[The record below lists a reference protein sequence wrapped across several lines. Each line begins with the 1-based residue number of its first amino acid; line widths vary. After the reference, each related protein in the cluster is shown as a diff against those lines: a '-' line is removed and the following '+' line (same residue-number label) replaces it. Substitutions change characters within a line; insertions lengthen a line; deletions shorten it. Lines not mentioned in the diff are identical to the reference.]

1 MEKTNLLKGDLGDL
15 HMVRDIKKR
24 PLREADAAEF
34 VVRIDCKGPDG
45 VTYDVIGYADEET
58 DIDYEQGI
66 YGYDAEIRDN
76 VHPMTRADATKMAAE
91 VIENA
96 PAGDVLVGVV
106 PYSTIPND
114 AFGEPTDDEFAEDS
128 DEPAPDE
135 FDDSEMDEGE
145 ESEEGSEEVEDE
157 AMEESIARAKNQLRK
172 VQERVLA
179 KAIAK
184 AKSRKLREEEDERLA
199 DYIDEEDIKS
209 EFEGFAHDTIDDQF
223 DTDFEDEIFDMM
235 AGWFEEAMADVM
247 NMPFSKVAEMIGESS
262 DTPESPDDIDM
273 GDLVYAIWD
282 KAAPKDWED
291 QINDKFFSDS
301 DEDED

>member
-1 MEKTNLLKGDLGDL
+1 
-15 HMVRDIKKR
+15 MVRDIKKR

-58 DIDYEQGI
+58 DIDYERGI

-114 AFGEPTDDEFAEDS
+114 VTGEPTDDEFAEDS

-145 ESEEGSEEVEDE
+145 GEEPEEGSEEVEDE

-223 DTDFEDEIFDMM
+223 DTDFEEEIFDMM

>member
-1 MEKTNLLKGDLGDL
+1 
-15 HMVRDIKKR
+15 MVRDTKKR

-114 AFGEPTDDEFAEDS
+114 ATGEPTDDEFAEDS

-135 FDDSEMDEGE
+135 FDDSEMDDSEMDEVEVEGE
-145 ESEEGSEEVEDE
+145 EPEEGSEEVEDE

-179 KAIAK
+179 KA
-184 AKSRKLREEEDERLA
+184 KSRKLREEEEDETSDDDEVSEDVIYSIA
-199 DYIDEEDIKS
+199 DEVYDTYSNDMFDKLESELDSDDIRGPEDEQDYEELCDDIK
-209 EFEGFAHDTIDDQF
+209 AWAKI
-223 DTDFEDEIFDMM
+223 EDEI
-235 AGWFEEAMADVM
+235 
-247 NMPFSKVAEMIGESS
+247 
-262 DTPESPDDIDM
+262 
-273 GDLVYAIWD
+273 DL
-282 KAAPKDWED
+282 
-291 QINDKFFSDS
+291 
-301 DEDED
+301 DEDPASIAEVYMQSQNYEDFFQDRLQYWMDTNESDDE